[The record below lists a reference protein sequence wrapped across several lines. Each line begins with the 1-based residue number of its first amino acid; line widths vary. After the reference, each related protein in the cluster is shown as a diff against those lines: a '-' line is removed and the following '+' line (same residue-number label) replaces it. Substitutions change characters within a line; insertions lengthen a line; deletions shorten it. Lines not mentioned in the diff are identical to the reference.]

1 MPWNAPPVTSVTPSG
16 TPMPDIVSPSGM
28 TMEYFM
34 LCGERNGIAPDSGV
48 SSTPDFRGRTEPSA
62 MNETSPRFARL
73 SRMYSCFS

>member
-1 MPWNAPPVTSVTPSG
+1 
-16 TPMPDIVSPSGM
+16 M